1 MDTCRH
7 TFVQSLRENPN
18 VTYGLGVIV
27 MCQHRFTSHNKCAT
41 MVGNV
46 DNGGGYE
53 CVGDRGY
60 MENLCTFPSNLLLTL
75 NLSLKVFIPK
85 KKKEREREMK
95 SK

>member
-1 MDTCRH
+1 MMDTCYY
-7 TFVQSLRENPN
+7 TFVQSHRQNLN

-27 MCQHRFTSHNKCAT
+27 MYQYRFTSCNKCAT
-41 MVGNV
+41 VVGNV
-46 DNGGGYE
+46 DNRGGYE

-85 KKKEREREMK
+85 KKKLMK